1 MADREGSP
9 ISQLLNTLGI
19 TREELHKR
27 SDQMRQFLTADS
39 AYSSRVSDR
48 DSSSKSSSA
57 SLLRSTSL
65 STTSA
70 STSARSFSRASSSS
84 MMDASP
90 PPSTPI
96 KSEPVDGPLPQ
107 RHHDTMEEVIE
118 RQRLARKER
127 RDKKGRRDKERDFKT
142 PRSHPRS
149 PSPSAS
155 QSSTSLG
162 SSIGSRDER
171 VDGSVRSS
179 SSVAESREEG
189 RPSPPPLTPQQ
200 SKYYRAHTASQSYS
214 SLVKVNPKQ
223 ESPTPTRPQSVPVS
237 QSGLHYCYA
246 PYPLPVLYTSTPVGN
261 DAPADAELATPTP
274 TRIIKAPASKP
285 SPLPP
290 SSPPPSSP
298 VSSPNKPIVNLVS
311 SPGPMGPLPIEDE
324 YDGLPYSLPP
334 GPYSPNKPD
343 CSYAA
348 LLGQA
353 ILSSPEH
360 RLTLQEIYDWITI
373 VYPYFKRGET
383 TWMNSIRHV
392 LSTTVCFR
400 KVTRDRSLGRT
411 LWAIWDEDL
420 ECFKGGG
427 FRKQLCSDIKGKEKP
442 NTNGGTKRSR
452 KPSEGDGAPRN
463 KKAKKEKEKEKE
475 KAAPAPILSA
485 PLLPLF
491 PPSRPTPHHQPY
503 YESCIPK
510 TLPSEIIF
518 PPLPSTSG
526 YRQLADSK
534 AAAVQTS
541 SAVTPSSEPPQT
553 GGDNGNLDSPHG
565 EDKLTPPHP
574 TSSSASASS
583 VPSSLP
589 ELTPNDSSSS
599 PPVSSSD
606 MEVDVGANL
615 STAPISI
622 SGVDTDEDDEDVEQD
637 VFTMQLKPVRF
648 WCDSD
653 KQGGTLQPGI
663 QLKYNVPDPVLAT
676 DDEDD
681 EPAVKATRGKKKNRT
696 TDVPASPTLGL
707 RSNPLKT
714 TKAVKNKS
722 RLASPPPTTESPST
736 PTRKSTFGPSF
747 LSPIHTPLSHR
758 GLHMSPSASLAHY
771 KSNLDP
777 PPFVSYPEKTG
788 DNEEADEDGDNDLMR
803 TPSKTRSAATSSALP
818 VTPRRLFSLGDSPF
832 RTPVGKSSFRS
843 IYDPHDPTSLLDD
856 ELHRMGAAGHG
867 DSPAGLFGKSRAS
880 LLYDSPGNVMGGSP
894 DKWQRWW

>member
-1 MADREGSP
+1 
-9 ISQLLNTLGI
+9 
-19 TREELHKR
+19 
-27 SDQMRQFLTADS
+27 
-39 AYSSRVSDR
+39 
-48 DSSSKSSSA
+48 
-57 SLLRSTSL
+57 
-65 STTSA
+65 
-70 STSARSFSRASSSS
+70 
-84 MMDASP
+84 MDASP

-96 KSEPVDGPLPQ
+96 KSEPVDGSLPQ
-107 RHHDTMEEVIE
+107 RHYDTMEEVIE

-127 RDKKGRRDKERDFKT
+127 RDRKGRRDKEKNFKT

-155 QSSTSLG
+155 QSSAGFG
-162 SSIGSRDER
+162 SSLGSRDER
-171 VDGSVRSS
+171 VDDGNRSN
-179 SSVAESREEG
+179 SSVAGSHEEG

-214 SLVKVNPKQ
+214 SLVKVNPKR
-223 ESPTPTRPQSVPVS
+223 ESPTPIRPQSLPVS
-237 QSGLHYCYA
+237 QPGLHYYYA
-246 PYPLPVLYTSTPVGN
+246 PYSLSTLYSSVPAN
-261 DAPADAELATPTP
+261 DEAPAAVELATPTP
-274 TRIIKAPASKP
+274 TRIIKAPASKS

-311 SPGPMGPLPIEDE
+311 SPGPIGPLPVEDE
-324 YDGLPYSLPP
+324 YDGLPYGLPP
-334 GPYSPNKPD
+334 GPYSPNKPE

-353 ILSSPEH
+353 ILSSPGH

-427 FRKQLCSDIKGKEKP
+427 FRKQLCNDIKVKDKP
-442 NTNGGTKRSR
+442 NANGGTKRSR
-452 KPSEGDGAPRN
+452 KTSEGGGAPKN
-463 KKAKKEKEKEKE
+463 KKAKKEKEKEK
-475 KAAPAPILSA
+475 AISPPILSA

-491 PPSRPTPHHQPY
+491 PPSRPTPHHQSY

-510 TLPSEIIF
+510 SLPSEIIF
-518 PPLPSTSG
+518 PPLPSSSG

-534 AAAVQTS
+534 AAAQAS
-541 SAVTPSSEPPQT
+541 SAVAPNSEPLQP
-553 GGDNGNLDSPHG
+553 GRDDGDLDLPPSG
-565 EDKLTPPHP
+565 EDKLTPPHLM
-574 TSSSASASS
+574 SSSASASS
-583 VPSSLP
+583 VPSFLP

-606 MEVDVGANL
+606 MEVDAEANL
-615 STAPISI
+615 GVTPVSI
-622 SGVDTDEDDEDVEQD
+622 SGVDTDEDDGGLEEQD

-648 WCDSD
+648 WGDSD
-653 KQGGTLQPGI
+653 KQEGALQPGI
-663 QLKYNVPDPVLAT
+663 QLKYIVPNSVLAT

-681 EPAVKATRGKKKNRT
+681 EDLVKATKSKKQKRT
-696 TDVPASPTLGL
+696 KDIPASPTLGL
-707 RSNPLKT
+707 RSNPLKAT
-714 TKAVKNKS
+714 RAAKNTS
-722 RLASPPPTTESPST
+722 RLASPPVTEGPST
-736 PTRKSTFGPSF
+736 PPRKSTFGPSF

-777 PPFVSYPEKTG
+777 PPCVSYPEKTG
-788 DNEEADEDGDNDLMR
+788 DNENPDEDSDNDPR

-818 VTPRRLFSLGDSPF
+818 VTPRRLFSLSDSPF

-880 LLYDSPGNVMGGSP
+880 LLYDSPGNAMGNSP